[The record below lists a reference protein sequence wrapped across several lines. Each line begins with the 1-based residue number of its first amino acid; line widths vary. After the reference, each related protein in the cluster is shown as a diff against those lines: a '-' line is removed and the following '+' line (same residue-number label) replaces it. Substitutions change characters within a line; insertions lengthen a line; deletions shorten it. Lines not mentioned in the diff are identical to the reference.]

1 MYRSTQ
7 APSMM
12 EIRNIFYTLCLIFTS
27 RSIEMFAQAFHSRF
41 DTSFKHMTK
50 HSYPMSKGRK
60 RTNTHNLLSFQR
72 LKKNTYIVKFN
83 HGLLPNLFSFLK
95 LSTYFSRSFKRSAKV
110 QGGLI
115 KTILSLGK

>member
-12 EIRNIFYTLCLIFTS
+12 EISNIFYTLCLIFTS
-27 RSIEMFAQAFHSRF
+27 WSIEMFVQAFHSRF

-60 RTNTHNLLSFQR
+60 TTNTHNLPSFQR
-72 LKKNTYIVKFN
+72 LKKIHTY
-83 HGLLPNLFSFLK
+83 S
-95 LSTYFSRSFKRSAKV
+95 
-110 QGGLI
+110 
-115 KTILSLGK
+115 